1 MKKKIML
8 NLFDYNNRVTHTGVN
23 LCDPNITRVTIKV
36 ITGDEIAF
44 VDYFNGA
51 RAVYDSCDCRNF
63 DFFDDEYV
71 ILDREN
77 GIDLI
82 DEFRGR
88 SDSYDI
94 PY

>member
-1 MKKKIML
+1 MKKIML
-8 NLFDYNNRVTHTGVN
+8 NLFDYDNNVTHTGVN
-23 LCDPNITRVTIKV
+23 LCDPNIVRVTIKV
-36 ITGDEIAF
+36 ITGDEVAL
-44 VDYFNGA
+44 VDYSNGA
-51 RAVYDSCDCRNF
+51 RAVHDSSDCRNF
-63 DFFDDEYV
+63 DFSDAEYV
-71 ILDREN
+71 ILDREK